1 MFGHVYTDIFGPV
14 VVWKDS
20 PRDLFSPTQLR
31 EKVSFSFGHQWTF
44 LAPLAPGK
52 ARIQYRRRDLW
63 EGLLGECDGKVG
75 PGMDLWMGGGSSVFG
90 DFWRLMWCMRMMQN
104 LWFFDALHVSLLGI
118 YVNIHFV
125 LFDDASIQWVVEADF
140 FWQLNSHEQATCP
153 SFLGG
158 S

>member
-44 LAPLAPGK
+44 LAPLAQERLESNIG
-52 ARIQYRRRDLW
+52 
-63 EGLLGECDGKVG
+63 EGTYGKVFWG
-75 PGMDLWMGGGSSVFG
+75 NVMGRSDPAWTFGWEVGHQFLEIFG
-90 DFWRLMWCMRMMQN
+90 DWCDVWEWCKTCDFLMHYMCH
-104 LWFFDALHVSLLGI
+104 FLGI

-125 LFDDASIQWVVEADF
+125 LFDDASIVEADF